1 MINRHIDQVKRVEV
15 DSTEV
20 LIDVDTQED
29 FKRHLLGKDL
39 VDQEKQ

>member
-1 MINRHIDQVKRVEV
+1 MDQVTRVEV

-20 LIDVDTQED
+20 LIDIDTQED

-39 VDQEKQ
+39 FDQEKQ